1 MANKLHSATDQR
13 KFTIVYNDFLESD
26 LLKAKEKMVFIAIKK
41 FANNETHTAFPSIKK
56 IGRITGMSTSSVQR
70 SLKRLE
76 ELGVLTHLR
85 RKDDVNGFTSNLY
98 TIYDYAEIW
107 KVKNEGRDTED
118 VQVIAEEISEA
129 KMIATLR
136 ARGYTVSKEKE
147 PVSEL
152 GGKDTDSDALHQYKI
167 AETTLNY
174 SGEKRDSQQE
184 RYSMEWIKDQFGMG
198 YIEGA
203 SDPEDAAAVMNILY
217 DALNYSGETLRVA
230 RQNKPTEVVISR
242 LLKLSGDDIL
252 FVIEQFHKQKSK
264 IKHPES
270 YVLTQLYKAKEQ
282 SYLSTMNEGHSN
294 GDF

>member
-1 MANKLHSATDQR
+1 MADKLFSATDQR
-13 KFTIVYNDFLESD
+13 RFTLVFNDFLDSN
-26 LLKAKEKMVFIAIKK
+26 LLSAKEKMVFIAIKR
-41 FANNETHTAFPSIKK
+41 FANNETQTAFPSLQT
-56 IGRITGMSTSSVQR
+56 IGRITGMSKSSVQR

-76 ELGVLTHLR
+76 ELGVLEHKRQKNEKT
-85 RKDDVNGFTSNLY
+85 NGFTSNLY

-107 KVKNEGRDTED
+107 KVKDGGAVDEQAVVDEITE
-118 VQVIAEEISEA
+118 AR
-129 KMIATLR
+129 MIATLR

-167 AETTLNY
+167 AETTFNY
-174 SGEKRDSQQE
+174 NGEKQDSQQE

-252 FVIEQFHKQKSK
+252 FVIGQFHKQKSK
-264 IKHPES
+264 IKHPEN